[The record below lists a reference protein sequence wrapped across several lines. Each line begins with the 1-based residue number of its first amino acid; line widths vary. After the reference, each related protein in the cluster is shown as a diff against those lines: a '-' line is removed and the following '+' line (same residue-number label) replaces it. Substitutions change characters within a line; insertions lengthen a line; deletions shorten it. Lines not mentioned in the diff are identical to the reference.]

1 MNRYERLNQERKMVD
16 MKRKVAA
23 YCRVSTDN
31 EDQANSFESQQRYF
45 KQYIER
51 NPDWELYEVFAD
63 EGISGTNTK
72 KRKEFNRMIACAKN
86 GDFDLI
92 ITKEISRFAR
102 NTLDSIYYTRDL
114 KKHGVGV
121 IFMNDNINTLD
132 GDAEL
137 RLAIMSSIA
146 QEESRKTS
154 ERVKW
159 GQKRQME
166 QGVVFGRSMLGYD
179 DLPAMDNDEYRRGK
193 KTTHAVYGEAMGILA
208 GDALLNYAFETAAK
222 AFDMEPDN
230 RNIGKAMQILATK
243 AGIYGMVGGQVVD
256 VQSED
261 SGDIT
266 KEKLDFI
273 YRLKTGALIESSML
287 IGAVLA
293 GATKNEQNTIG
304 KAATEVGLAFQIQDD
319 ILDVTST
326 LEVLGKPIGSDEKN
340 HKATYVS
347 FEGLEKAKE
356 DVALYTNSAV
366 AGMDSLVV
374 KNEFLNELL
383 LYLISREK

>member
-1 MNRYERLNQERKMVD
+1 M
-16 MKRKVAA
+16 
-23 YCRVSTDN
+23 
-31 EDQANSFESQQRYF
+31 
-45 KQYIER
+45 
-51 NPDWELYEVFAD
+51 
-63 EGISGTNTK
+63 
-72 KRKEFNRMIACAKN
+72 
-86 GDFDLI
+86 
-92 ITKEISRFAR
+92 
-102 NTLDSIYYTRDL
+102 
-114 KKHGVGV
+114 
-121 IFMNDNINTLD
+121 
-132 GDAEL
+132 
-137 RLAIMSSIA
+137 
-146 QEESRKTS
+146 
-154 ERVKW
+154 
-159 GQKRQME
+159 
-166 QGVVFGRSMLGYD
+166 
-179 DLPAMDNDEYRRGK
+179 
-193 KTTHAVYGEAMGILA
+193 LA
-208 GDALLNYAFETAAK
+208 GDALLTAAFETAAG
-222 AFDMEPDN
+222 AQTD
-230 RNIGKAMQILATK
+230 AATI
-243 AGIYGMVGGQVVD
+243 AGVVKTLSSCAGELGMVGGQVVD

-293 GATKNEQNTIG
+293 GATKNEQNTIE

-366 AGMDSLVV
+366 ARMDSLVV